1 MKSILFGSIGSVV
14 ESSEIQRQA
23 FNEAFKEFGVDWY
36 WNIANYVKML
46 QKPGGL
52 NRLIEYSKNEINS
65 DDAKQIHLLKIKH
78 FKLLSENNL
87 MPRDGI
93 LDVIQYALKHNIK
106 IAFIT
111 TTTKD
116 TLNLVTNNLSK
127 YIDFSKFDLITH
139 DEVVTNRKP
148 DPEIYKFAL
157 KNLGVTHSSSIAIE
171 NTLESC
177 NSSINAKI
185 QTLLYPG
192 EYTIYGENSL
202 ISRDILKSVKSFF
215 EEG

>member
-14 ESSEIQRQA
+14 ESSEIQRKA
-23 FNEAFKEFGVDWY
+23 FNAAFKEFGLEWY
-36 WNIANYVKML
+36 WNIANYIRML

-52 NRLIEYSKNEINS
+52 NRLIEYSKNELNS
-65 DDAKQIHLLKIKH
+65 DDAKQIYLLKIKH

-87 MPRDGI
+87 MPRSGV
-93 LDVIQYALKHNIK
+93 LEVIQYALKHNIK

-116 TLNLVTNNLSK
+116 TLDLVINNLSN

-139 DEVVTNRKP
+139 DGLVANRKP

-157 KNLGVTHSSSIAIE
+157 KNLAVTHSSSIAIE

-192 EYTIYGENSL
+192 EYTIYGKNSL

>member
-36 WNIANYVKML
+36 WNVANYIKML

-52 NRLIEYSKNEINS
+52 NRLVEYSKNELNS
-65 DDAKQIHLLKIKH
+65 DDAKQIYLLKIKH

-87 MPRDGI
+87 KPRDGV

-116 TLNLVTNNLSK
+116 TLDLVINNLSK

-139 DEVVTNRKP
+139 DELVTNRKP

-157 KNLGVTHSSSIAIE
+157 NYLGSTQSSSIAIE

-192 EYTIYGENSL
+192 EYTIYGKNSL

-215 EEG
+215 EES